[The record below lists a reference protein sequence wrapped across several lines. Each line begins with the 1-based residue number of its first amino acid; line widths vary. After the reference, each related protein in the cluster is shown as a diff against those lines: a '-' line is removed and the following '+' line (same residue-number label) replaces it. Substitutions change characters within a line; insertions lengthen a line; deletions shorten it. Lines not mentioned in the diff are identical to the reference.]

1 MSDRYRIDKVLKAL
15 QDGTESV
22 RQNPSEDNYQTVLS
36 KIERA
41 GQKPNFWGW
50 AIAITL
56 SGAVGLFFMGTL
68 ISISDEST
76 AMTNIESICKSQW
89 QYFYKNGRM
98 YNKFNSYINTD
109 GKYNYG
115 WIKYPYFSNAALMYA
130 QPRKRGLKSF
140 LGMAFVPAGNKQRN
154 YSCQICQSKI
164 PNAYMSLPV
173 STSSGLSCPSNY
185 DFVKVINN

>member
-1 MSDRYRIDKVLKAL
+1 MSDQDRINKVLKAL

-41 GQKPNFWGW
+41 GQKPNFWGR

-56 SGAVGLFFMGTL
+56 SGAVGLSFIVTL
-68 ISISDEST
+68 ILISYEST
-76 AMTNIESICKSQW
+76 AKTNIENLCRSQW
-89 QYFYKNGRM
+89 QFYYKNGRM
-98 YNKFNSYINTD
+98 YNNLDFYINTD
-109 GKYNYG
+109 GKYNYT
-115 WIKYPYFSNAALMYA
+115 WVKYPYFYNVAVMYA
-130 QPRKRGLKSF
+130 QPREKGLKSF
-140 LGMAFVPAGNKQRN
+140 VGIAFAPAGNKQRN
-154 YSCQICQSKI
+154 YSCQICKSKS

-173 STSSGLSCPSNY
+173 STSSGLNCPSNY